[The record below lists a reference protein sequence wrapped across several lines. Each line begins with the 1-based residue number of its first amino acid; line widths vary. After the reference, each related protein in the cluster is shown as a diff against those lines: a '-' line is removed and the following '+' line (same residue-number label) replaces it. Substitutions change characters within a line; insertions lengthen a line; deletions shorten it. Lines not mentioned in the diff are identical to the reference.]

1 MKLGIAILAAGQGT
15 RMKSNLPKVL
25 HLLAGRPLLRHVL
38 ATAQELGAARI
49 CVVQGSGD
57 GQVSSAL
64 AGIDCEW
71 VTQEERHGT
80 GHALIQAMPLLRDMD
95 RVLVLYGDIPLIRAE
110 TLRKLIATA
119 ARAPLGILTA
129 TLTDPFGYG
138 RILRG
143 PNGQVMGIVEA
154 RDASEAVLAIQ
165 EINTG
170 FLVADRAKLDN
181 WLSRLDN
188 HNAQGEYYLT
198 DIVALATGDAETIV
212 TCQADREEEILGIN
226 DRLQLAGLERRYQRG
241 IAEDLMR
248 EGVTLLD
255 PQRFDVRGRLRAGC
269 DVTIDINCLFEG
281 EVELGDG
288 VSIGPNCLLTDCSI
302 GANSRVLANSVIQ
315 NARTGQDTQI
325 GPFARLRPEADIAD
339 GAHIGNFV
347 EIKKAAIG
355 PGTKVSHLT
364 YIGDARIGGNVN
376 IGAGTITCNY
386 DGVNKHLT
394 QIGEGA
400 FIGSNTALV
409 APVRVGA
416 GATIGAG
423 SVIARDA
430 PADKLTLT
438 RAPQKTIDHWTRP
451 VKKPK

>member
-1 MKLGIAILAAGQGT
+1 MKLGIAVLAAGQGT
-15 RMKSNLPKVL
+15 RMKSDLPKVL
-25 HLLAGRPLLRHVL
+25 HRLAGRPLLGHVL
-38 ATAQELGAARI
+38 ATAQELGATRI
-49 CVVQGSGD
+49 CVVRGPGD
-57 GQVSSAL
+57 GQVSEAL
-64 AGIDCEW
+64 AGIDCDW
-71 VTQEERHGT
+71 VTQLDRHGT
-80 GHALIQAMPLLRDMD
+80 GHALIQAMPMLHDMD

-110 TLRKLIATA
+110 TLRQLIATA
-119 ARAPLGILTA
+119 ASAPLGILTA
-129 TLTDPFGYG
+129 TLADPAGYG
-138 RILRG
+138 RIVRG
-143 PNGQVMGIVEA
+143 DKGQVRAIVEA
-154 RDASEAVLAIQ
+154 RDASAAELAIP

-170 FLVADRAKLDN
+170 FLVADQAKLEN
-181 WLSRLDN
+181 WLSRLSN
-188 HNAQGEYYLT
+188 KNAQGEYYLT
-198 DIVALATGDAETIV
+198 DIVALAAADGQAIA
-212 TCQADREEEILGIN
+212 TCQADREEEILGVN
-226 DRLQLAGLERRYQRG
+226 DRLQLADLERRYQRRL
-241 IAEDLMR
+241 AEDLMR

-255 PQRFDVRGRLRAGC
+255 PHRFDVRGQLKAGR

-288 VSIGPNCLLTDCSI
+288 VSIGPNCLLKDCTI
-302 GANSRVLANSVIQ
+302 GANSRVLANSVIE
-315 NARTGQDTQI
+315 NARTGQATQI
-325 GPFARLRPEADIAD
+325 GPFARLRPQADIAD

-347 EIKKAAIG
+347 EIKKATIG

-409 APVRVGA
+409 APVNIGA

-423 SVIARDA
+423 SVIGRDA

>member
-1 MKLGIAILAAGQGT
+1 MKLGIAVLAAGQGT
-15 RMKSNLPKVL
+15 RMKSDLPKVL
-25 HLLAGRPLLRHVL
+25 HRLAGRPLLGHVL

-49 CVVQGSGD
+49 CVVQGPGD
-57 GQVSSAL
+57 GQVSEAL
-64 AGIDCEW
+64 AGIDCDW
-71 VTQEERHGT
+71 VTQLDRHGT
-80 GHALIQAMPLLRDMD
+80 GHALIQAMPMLHDMD

-110 TLRKLIATA
+110 TLRQLIATA
-119 ARAPLGILTA
+119 APAPLGILTA
-129 TLTDPFGYG
+129 TLANPAAYG
-138 RILRG
+138 RIVRG
-143 PNGQVMGIVEA
+143 DTGQVRAIVEA
-154 RDASEAVLAIQ
+154 RDASAAELAIP

-170 FLVADRAKLDN
+170 FLVADRAKLEN
-181 WLSRLDN
+181 WLSRLTN
-188 HNAQGEYYLT
+188 NNAQGEYYLT
-198 DIVALATGDAETIV
+198 DIVALAAADGQAIA
-212 TCQADREEEILGIN
+212 TCQADREEEILGVN
-226 DRLQLAGLERRYQRG
+226 DRLQLADLERRYQRRLAG
-241 IAEDLMR
+241 DLMR

-255 PQRFDVRGRLRAGC
+255 PHRFDVRGQLKAGR

-288 VSIGPNCLLTDCSI
+288 VSIGPNCLLKDCTI
-302 GANSRVLANSVIQ
+302 GANSRVLANSVIE
-315 NARTGQDTQI
+315 NARTGQATQI
-325 GPFARLRPEADIAD
+325 GPFARLRPQADIAD

-347 EIKKAAIG
+347 EIKKATIG

-409 APVRVGA
+409 APVNIGA

-423 SVIARDA
+423 SVIGRDA

-438 RAPQKTIDHWTRP
+438 RAPQKTIHHWTRP
-451 VKKPK
+451 VKIPK